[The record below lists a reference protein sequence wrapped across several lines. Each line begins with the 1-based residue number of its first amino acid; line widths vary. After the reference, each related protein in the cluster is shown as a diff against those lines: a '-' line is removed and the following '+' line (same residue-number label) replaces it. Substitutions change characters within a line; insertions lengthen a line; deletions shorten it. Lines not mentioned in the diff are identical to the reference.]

1 MSDRQFEQ
9 LGQQWLEEFL
19 KLANL
24 PAPITTE
31 MKETFSEA
39 SCWLTIDDSALKPDQ
54 IEALIGT
61 QGVAL
66 DSIQYLANSTLN
78 LGKADDQQGAY
89 TIELAGYRQRRQQEL
104 LEIAEQAAEE
114 ARKTGKEVEIKSLS
128 SAERRQIHTILK
140 ESADL
145 TTYSRGQEP
154 DRRLVVQPASLDSES
169 A

>member
-9 LGQQWLEEFL
+9 LGQQWLENFL

-24 PAPITTE
+24 SAPITAE
-31 MKETFSEA
+31 VKETFSET
-39 SCWLTIDDSALKPDQ
+39 SCWLTIDDSALKPHQ

-61 QGVAL
+61 QGAAL

-78 LGKADDQQGAY
+78 LGKPEDQQGAY

-104 LEIAEQAAEE
+104 LDIAQQAAEE
-114 ARKTGKEVEIKSLS
+114 VRQTGKEVELKSLS

-145 TTYSRGQEP
+145 ATYSRGQEP
-154 DRRLVVQPASLDSES
+154 DRRLVVQPTNLDG
-169 A
+169 

>member
-1 MSDRQFEQ
+1 MSDRQEQ

-89 TIELAGYRQRRQQEL
+89 TIELAGYRKRRQQEL
-104 LEIAEQAAEE
+104 LEIANQAAEE
-114 ARKTGKEVEIKSLS
+114 VRQTGKEVEIKSLS

-145 TTYSRGQEP
+145 ATYSRGQEP
-154 DRRLVVQPASLDSES
+154 DRRLVVQPASLDEES

>member
-1 MSDRQFEQ
+1 MSDRQEQ

-24 PAPITTE
+24 SAPITTE
-31 MKETFSEA
+31 MKETFSET

-61 QGVAL
+61 QGAAL

-78 LGKADDQQGAY
+78 LGRAEDQQGAY

-104 LEIAEQAAEE
+104 LEIANQAAEE
-114 ARKTGKEVEIKSLS
+114 VRQTGKEVEIKLLS

-145 TTYSRGQEP
+145 ATYSRGQEP

>member
-1 MSDRQFEQ
+1 MSDRQEQ

-78 LGKADDQQGAY
+78 LGRAEDQQGAY

-104 LEIAEQAAEE
+104 LEIANQAAEE
-114 ARKTGKEVEIKSLS
+114 VRQTGKEIEIKSLS

-145 TTYSRGQEP
+145 ATYSRGQEP
-154 DRRLVVQPASLDSES
+154 DRRLVVQPSSLDGES

>member
-1 MSDRQFEQ
+1 MSDRLEQ

-24 PAPITTE
+24 SAPITAE
-31 MKETFSEA
+31 MRETFSET
-39 SCWLTIDDSALKPDQ
+39 SCWLTIDDLALEPHQ

-61 QGVAL
+61 QGVTL
-66 DSIQYLANSTLN
+66 DSIQYLANATLN
-78 LGKADDQQGAY
+78 LGKAEDQQGAY

-104 LEIAEQAAEE
+104 LEIAEQAAEDV
-114 ARKTGKEVEIKSLS
+114 RQTGKEVEIKSLS
-128 SAERRQIHTILK
+128 SAERRQIHTMLK

-145 TTYSRGQEP
+145 ATYSRGQEP
-154 DRRLVVQPASLDSES
+154 DRRLVVQPASSDGES